1 MLLKNINMDFLANNK
16 TLFDTVF
23 PGKMSVWFI
32 AFGNQTGIFPTFFN
46 YISTVDSKT
55 PHTFPPLVLCVLLA
69 SSQRCMNLVG
79 APSEGAHPTM
89 TGRHMTVKLKLAVL
103 LLLFT
108 SLNIVLLLSPPDT
121 VRILI
126 AVQRPAIWVI
136 FLLFHKAFLYRLHN
150 TVIIFLTYSS
160 WQKKDGCREK

>member
-1 MLLKNINMDFLANNK
+1 MCGSLLLAIKLGYFQLFFL
-16 TLFDTVF
+16 LY
-23 PGKMSVWFI
+23 
-32 AFGNQTGIFPTFFN
+32 FN
-46 YISTVDSKT
+46 SRQQNSSYV
-55 PHTFPPLVLCVLLA
+55 PPLVLCVLLA

-108 SLNIVLLLSPPDT
+108 SPNIVLLLSPPDT